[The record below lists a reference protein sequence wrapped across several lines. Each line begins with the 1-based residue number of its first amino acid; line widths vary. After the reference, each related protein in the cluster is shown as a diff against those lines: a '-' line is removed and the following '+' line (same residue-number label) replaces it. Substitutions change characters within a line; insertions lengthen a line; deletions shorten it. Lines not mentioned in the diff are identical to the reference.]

1 MKILL
6 KITVVFLLLS
16 LNSVFFSQSKFTIS
30 GTVSDQASG
39 EGMIGVR
46 IKVSELS
53 GVGTNTNEYGFYS
66 LTLNQ
71 GTYALEISSFGYEIK
86 YQTISRHCLLKGC
99 VSADLFT
106 ILFMNQTHR
115 DPPIKWRKQVL
126 NLAFDFDEIIEFAR
140 KFFVTFKPRR

>member
-86 YQTISRHCLLKGC
+86 YQTINLNENIILNME
-99 VSADLFT
+99 LFVPT
-106 ILFMNQTHR
+106 
-115 DPPIKWRKQVL
+115 KQFLYFTPVT
-126 NLAFDFDEIIEFAR
+126 AFLI
-140 KFFVTFKPRR
+140 